1 MIMHAIPNKARVF
14 FSVILLLLFFL
25 ALALT
30 APSLP
35 SPGSAV
41 TQQQASALA
50 THHRVDWHMLS
61 NAFR

>member
-1 MIMHAIPNKARVF
+1 
-14 FSVILLLLFFL
+14 
-25 ALALT
+25 LT

-41 TQQQASALA
+41 TQQQASAPA